1 MCGCFA
7 CTDFC
12 APPVCRGPRGQKRE
26 EVSTLGLEKRNP
38 GAVSL
43 CLCSRLPPKADVKT
57 PSGTVVI

>member
-1 MCGCFA
+1 MFCLHRFL
-7 CTDFC
+7 CTTC
-12 APPVCRGPRGQKRE
+12 VQSPRGRKRE